1 MFRRTLPVLTTFALM
16 LAAKPAGAV
25 ATMQPKRASAA
36 PVLESTVEFER
47 PTKELLRE
55 AKDLWLMKEDFSG
68 ALAKFNAA
76 VAMDPSDNEVRLQRA
91 HFFEVLS
98 QIVIPD
104 DRTKFETLART
115 DFEQIVGTDPESLIA
130 GVARDG
136 LTRLA
141 GPPLFEAK
149 LVSCPATAANAHAR
163 ANALYGAHKFKEAVL
178 EYGRA
183 ADGCPEAA
191 SWWVDLADTFYE
203 VEDYEKAKRNFLK
216 ALSVD
221 PWNREAHR
229 FLADAHVQLGD
240 NAAAVHQLVLAVVS
254 DPTYEAGWS
263 ALRGY
268 ASALGFSW
276 KRVYGDRRPVA
287 ANADGAAWTAY
298 AAVKAQAREG
308 GMGAASALAIER
320 KAVKAALEAGSG
332 APGPFWTMLARA
344 EQAGFLDEAIFLH
357 LLDPALAAEYPAYRE
372 KHAERLASYLETV
385 ILR

>member
-1 MFRRTLPVLTTFALM
+1 MFRRTLPVIAIAALM

-25 ATMQPKRASAA
+25 ATMPKKPAAA
-36 PVLESTVEFER
+36 PVALERTVEFER
-47 PTKELLRE
+47 PANELLRE
-55 AKDLWLMKEDFSG
+55 AKDLWLMKEDFTG

-76 VAMDPSDNEVRLQRA
+76 VAADPNDNEVRLQRA

-104 DRTKFETLART
+104 DRTKFEERARS
-115 DFEQIVGTDPESLIA
+115 DFEQIVSTDPESLIA

-136 LTRLA
+136 LSRLA
-141 GPPLFEAK
+141 GPPLIETK
-149 LVSCPATAANAHAR
+149 LVTCPEQAATAHAR
-163 ANALYGAHKFKEAVL
+163 ANALYGAHKFREAVV

-183 ADGCPEAA
+183 AEGCPGAA

-203 VEDYEKAKRNFLK
+203 VADYEKAKRNFLK
-216 ALSVD
+216 ALAVD

-268 ASALGFSW
+268 AGALGFSW
-276 KRVYGDRRPVA
+276 KRVYGDRRPVSG
-287 ANADGAAWTAY
+287 NADGTAWSAY
-298 AAVKAQAREG
+298 SAVKAAAREEPAG
-308 GMGAASALAIER
+308 SASALSIER
-320 KAVKAALEAGSG
+320 KAVKAALDAAST
-332 APGPFWTMLARA
+332 GPFWSMLARA
-344 EQAGFLDEAIFLH
+344 DRAGFLDEAIFLH
-357 LLDPALAAEYPAYRE
+357 LLDPALAAEYPAFRE
-372 KHAERLASYLETV
+372 EHAEQLASYLETV

>member
-1 MFRRTLPVLTTFALM
+1 MFRRTLPVVATVAWM
-16 LAAKPAGAV
+16 LAANPAGAV
-25 ATMQPKRASAA
+25 APMQKRASAA
-36 PVLESTVEFER
+36 PVLEPTVEFER
-47 PTKELLRE
+47 PANELLRE
-55 AKDLWLMKEDFSG
+55 AKDLWLMKEDFTG

-76 VAMDPSDNEVRLQRA
+76 VAADPGDNEVRLQRA
-91 HFFEVLS
+91 HFFEVLA
-98 QIVIPD
+98 QIVVPD
-104 DRTKFETLART
+104 DRTKFEERART
-115 DFEQIVGTDPESLIA
+115 DFEQIVSTEPESLIA

-136 LTRLA
+136 LSRLA
-141 GPPLFEAK
+141 GPPLIESK
-149 LVSCPATAANAHAR
+149 LVTCPVSAANAHAR
-163 ANALYGAHKFKEAVL
+163 ANALYGAHKFKDAVV

-183 ADGCPEAA
+183 AEGCPEAA

-203 VEDYEKAKRNFLK
+203 VEDYPKAKKHFLK

-229 FLADAHVQLGD
+229 FLADVHVQLGD

-287 ANADGAAWTAY
+287 GNADGAAWTAY
-298 AAVKAQAREG
+298 LAMKAAAREAPAG
-308 GMGAASALAIER
+308 SASALAIER
-320 KAVKAALEAGSG
+320 KAVKAALEA
-332 APGPFWTMLARA
+332 APPGPFWSMLSRA
-344 EQAGFLDEAIFLH
+344 EGAGYLDEAIFLH
-357 LLDPALAAEYPAYRE
+357 LLDPALAAEYPAFRE
-372 KHAERLASYLETV
+372 EHAEQLAAYVETV